1 MEGRNGYSC
10 GCYPGWGGRD
20 CVDGK
25 SIQKLPSVVI
35 EEICCCNFS
44 VSRLNLYLFYNFDS
58 RAETGY
64 EEAREEFAEKEN
76 ELLSKEKLMEMLRRL
91 LE

>member
-20 CVDGK
+20 CVHGK

-44 VSRLNLYLFYNFDS
+44 VSRLNLYLFYNSIPFIQQLS
-58 RAETGY
+58 RLHGQ
-64 EEAREEFAEKEN
+64 RLDMKKHGMS
-76 ELLSKEKLMEMLRRL
+76 LQQRRN
-91 LE
+91 